1 LRLSERLN
9 SMDEIRPWLYIG
21 NYSDTQNRNYL
32 EFKSIQAM
40 LQLAA
45 PVRQIGIQSRYLQVT
60 DMSPIPNHL
69 IKQGVDFVLE
79 EKGKEHKVLVA
90 CAAGVN
96 RSAAFCIAVLKEAEG
111 ISLLEAFREIKGKH
125 REAMPHETAWASLC
139 SYYNE
144 TISYI
149 DVMRDKA

>member
-1 LRLSERLN
+1 
-9 SMDEIRPWLYIG
+9 MHEIRPWLYIG

-45 PVRQIGIQSRYLQVT
+45 PVRQIGITSHYLQVT
-60 DMSPIPNHL
+60 DMSPIPHDL

-79 EKGKEHKVLVA
+79 EKGKEHKILVA
-90 CAAGVN
+90 CAAGIN
-96 RSAAFCIAVLKEAEG
+96 RSTAFCIATLKETEG
-111 ISLLEAFREIKGKH
+111 LSLLDAFKEIKRKH
-125 REAMPHETAWASLC
+125 SESLPHESVWESLC

-144 TISYI
+144 AIPYI
-149 DVMRDKA
+149 DVMRVKI